1 MLCNLVASALDFLDI
16 STRLLLPVLLL
27 FLLMLGDCSFIRD
40 SIFYVW
46 FYQFFYQFFPI
57 IIVNN
62 TFNNIFRFFFFFSVL
77 LFAIEVLLFPLAG
90 CLVIYAFVSAFFSS
104 GHHIM
109 VCINLVPCFIPV
121 WNSGNKSF
129 FCSPIEVGGLGH
141 FHRQFDD
148 QLKRPGPH
156 NFGKQALSSLI
167 ICFFSVKWRNP

>member
-1 MLCNLVASALDFLDI
+1 MQFSRFCFWFLDI

-27 FLLMLGDCSFIRD
+27 FFLFVLMLGDCSFIRD

-62 TFNNIFRFFFFFSVL
+62 TFNNIFRFFFFSVL

-90 CLVIYAFVSAFFSS
+90 CFFFVWLFMHSFRLFSS

-121 WNSGNKSF
+121 WNW
-129 FCSPIEVGGLGH
+129 
-141 FHRQFDD
+141 
-148 QLKRPGPH
+148 
-156 NFGKQALSSLI
+156 KQKCIVRRSKLAG
-167 ICFFSVKWRNP
+167 

>member
-1 MLCNLVASALDFLDI
+1 MQFSRFCFWFLDI
-16 STRLLLPVLLL
+16 STRLLLPVLLFIL
-27 FLLMLGDCSFIRD
+27 LLMLGDCSFIRD

-90 CLVIYAFVSAFFSS
+90 CFFGYLCIRFGFFVFF

-129 FCSPIEVGGLGH
+129 FVRRTKLAG
-141 FHRQFDD
+141 
-148 QLKRPGPH
+148 
-156 NFGKQALSSLI
+156 
-167 ICFFSVKWRNP
+167 

>member
-16 STRLLLPVLLL
+16 STRLLLPVLLF

-62 TFNNIFRFFFFFSVL
+62 TFNNIFRFFLLLCVIICNWSTFVSTGWLFGYLCIRFGFFFFGAPYNGVYK
-77 LFAIEVLLFPLAG
+77 F
-90 CLVIYAFVSAFFSS
+90 SAVFYP
-104 GHHIM
+104 G
-109 VCINLVPCFIPV
+109 VEL
-121 WNSGNKSF
+121 WKQKF
-129 FCSPIEVGGLGH
+129 FCSPIEVGGLDH

-148 QLKRPGPH
+148 RLKRPGPH

-167 ICFFSVKWRNP
+167 ICF